1 MLNHLFIRE
10 LIKNQLFQKIANG
23 YLMYA
28 SLFKTMK
35 LRLKYKSKEF
45 LFLSLESGTLLFE
58 IQEQKSM
65 YLEDNNDQ
73 NVLFGVS
80 HL

>member
-1 MLNHLFIRE
+1 
-10 LIKNQLFQKIANG
+10 
-23 YLMYA
+23 
-28 SLFKTMK
+28 MK
-35 LRLKYKSKEF
+35 GGNE
-45 LFLSLESGTLLFE
+45 E
-58 IQEQKSM
+58 EQKSM

>member
-10 LIKNQLFQKIANG
+10 LIKNQLSQKIANG